1 MNLLSDLQNN
11 INKTACILSNK
22 LFIENTASCSVNK
35 SSINKSK
42 IFNINEKT
50 F

>member
-1 MNLLSDLQNN
+1 MNSQSDLNNN

-35 SSINKSK
+35 ASIKKSK
-42 IFNINEKT
+42 IFNNNEQT